1 MRRNI
6 YTSLFI
12 LLAAVSLKVA
22 VQASPAVIG
31 SVAIDTPVLQQPDR
45 IKDRSTM
52 AHYSLRFP
60 ALIGRVAL
68 VSSGDIQLRAGAPFY
83 DENKV
88 RVGFELPAGSLV
100 PYVTWE
106 RRYSINDNRFIAG
119 VRLNF
124 KS

>member
-1 MRRNI
+1 MRHI
-6 YTSLFI
+6 FI
-12 LLAAVSLKVA
+12 LALVLIGSAVN
-22 VQASPAVIG
+22 ASPAVIG

-45 IKDRSTM
+45 IKDRSPM
-52 AHYSLRFP
+52 FHYALRFP
-60 ALIGRVAL
+60 ALIGSVAL

-119 VRLNF
+119 IKLNF
-124 KS
+124 RG

>member
-1 MRRNI
+1 MRHI
-6 YTSLFI
+6 FI
-12 LLAAVSLKVA
+12 LALVLIGSAVN
-22 VQASPAVIG
+22 ASPAVIG

-88 RVGFELPAGSLV
+88 RVGFELPVGSLV

-124 KS
+124 RG